1 MKFSYSEKQAKQ
13 PVIRA
18 TMVTDRAGSTLYTI
32 KGEALDDNE
41 KRVKFSL
48 ITDDSAEFHALI
60 EDIKNNY
67 DAQIVRICTGNMLE
81 LME

>member
-1 MKFSYSEKQAKQ
+1 MKFSYSEKQAKT
-13 PVIRA
+13 PIIRA
-18 TMVTDRAGSTLYTI
+18 TMVTDRAGSVIYTI
-32 KGEALDDNE
+32 KGEALNDDE
-41 KRVKFSL
+41 KRTKFSL
-48 ITDDSAEFHALI
+48 ITDNSEEFHAVI

>member
-1 MKFSYSEKQAKQ
+1 MKFSYSEKQVKQ

-18 TMVTDRAGSTLYTI
+18 SMITDREGSTLYTI
-32 KGEALDDNE
+32 KGEALNDDE
-41 KRVKFSL
+41 KRIKFSL
-48 ITDDSAEFHALI
+48 ITDISEEFHAII

>member
-13 PVIRA
+13 PVIKA
-18 TMVTDRAGSTLYTI
+18 SIVTDSTGSTLYTV
-32 KGEALDDNE
+32 KGEALDNDE

-48 ITDDSAEFHALI
+48 YTENASDFHAAI

-67 DAQIVRICTGNMLE
+67 DAQIVRIHTSSMLE
-81 LME
+81 L

>member
-13 PVIRA
+13 PVIKA
-18 TMVTDRAGSTLYTI
+18 SIVTDNAGSTFYTI
-32 KGEALDDNE
+32 KGEALNDDE
-41 KRVKFSL
+41 KRIKFSL
-48 ITDDSAEFHALI
+48 ITDSSEDFHAVI

>member
-18 TMVTDRAGSTLYTI
+18 TMVTDREGSTLYTI
-32 KGEALDDNE
+32 KGEALDDDEN
-41 KRVKFSL
+41 RVKFSL
-48 ITDDSAEFHALI
+48 ITDDSEEFHATI

>member
-13 PVIRA
+13 PVIKA
-18 TMVTDRAGSTLYTI
+18 SMITDREGSTLYTI
-32 KGEALDDNE
+32 KGEALNDDE

-48 ITDDSAEFHALI
+48 ITDNSAKFNAII

-67 DAQIVRICTGNMLE
+67 DAQIVRIHTSSMLE
-81 LME
+81 L